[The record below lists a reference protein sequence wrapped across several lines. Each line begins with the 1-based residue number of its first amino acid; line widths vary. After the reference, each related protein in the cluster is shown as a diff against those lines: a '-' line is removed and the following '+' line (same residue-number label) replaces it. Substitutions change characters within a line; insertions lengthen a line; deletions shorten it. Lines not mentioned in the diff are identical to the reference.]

1 MAGSSPFCSR
11 AQHVLS
17 GLSAADAQRL
27 QAAVRGSRKS
37 HEGQLQHVDCG
48 ILVSACASLFHAAHD
63 AVTSTRGVS
72 MQHPAAIPPAAFLKP
87 WQIGGRSLWSSR
99 ARTPSESIENEIL
112 KPKAFH
118 SRFVTGRS
126 KTASISRLP
135 IWSTAIRRG
144 LQSPQENRHGL
155 QDSYKELRQRKE
167 GRSPLHVWN
176 PALPLFAPLCSEIS
190 VGGDWTTRWTG
201 RSFWSDH
208 AATRTTILTSV
219 SRQHENPNDRHAD
232 PNKATP
238 AKSRPPRR

>member
-1 MAGSSPFCSR
+1 MRVHRAWPGTVAGSSPFCSR

-99 ARTPSESIENEIL
+99 ARTPAESIENEIL

-155 QDSYKELRQRKE
+155 QQGTPTAKGRTKPSTRLEPRPSLVCPTLQR
-167 GRSPLHVWN
+167 N
-176 PALPLFAPLCSEIS
+176 
-190 VGGDWTTRWTG
+190 
-201 RSFWSDH
+201 
-208 AATRTTILTSV
+208 
-219 SRQHENPNDRHAD
+219 
-232 PNKATP
+232 
-238 AKSRPPRR
+238 